1 MTESS
6 NWRAKSFIRISISS
20 KLIELFA
27 AVMVIY
33 IGRTICESIRKITLI
48 EGAEKGNKNKLGNF
62 SEIFLKLAT
71 WSLGGFS
78 NFSLIF
84 FFFLKRWRQN
94 YLVLT
99 LAARCRDYRLARN
112 AAGTSAFSCGE
123 YSRGRPMLCREWW
136 LSHRL
141 TFRHWN
147 CVCNTRASV
156 HCHSLARRHHRRIT
170 FVIDVMILSSTP
182 TYFHCVSKVSRDWR

>member
-1 MTESS
+1 MFPAKSTSKPTQMTESS

-20 KLIELFA
+20 KLIKLFA
-27 AVMVIY
+27 AVMAIY

-84 FFFLKRWRQN
+84 FFFEKMASEL
-94 YLVLT
+94 
-99 LAARCRDYRLARN
+99 
-112 AAGTSAFSCGE
+112 FSFD
-123 YSRGRPMLCREWW
+123 SGR
-136 LSHRL
+136 
-141 TFRHWN
+141 
-147 CVCNTRASV
+147 
-156 HCHSLARRHHRRIT
+156 
-170 FVIDVMILSSTP
+170 
-182 TYFHCVSKVSRDWR
+182 

>member
-1 MTESS
+1 MRKYQKNYLNRRSRERKQKQTGQFFRNLSQTGNLEP
-6 NWRAKSFIRISISS
+6 WRF
-20 KLIELFA
+20 FQFF
-27 AVMVIY
+27 V
-33 IGRTICESIRKITLI
+33 
-48 EGAEKGNKNKLGNF
+48 N
-62 SEIFLKLAT
+62 
-71 WSLGGFS
+71 
-78 NFSLIF
+78 F